1 MLADQSF
8 VVPPLPTIVFNRG
21 ASQQLSNQIQALGK
35 SAALIVTDK
44 NLAESGVLTPV
55 LDALRA
61 ANLSVEVFDGVEP
74 NPTDKNVE
82 AGAEKLRTLG
92 DACVVPIG
100 G

>member
-44 NLAESGVLTPV
+44 NLAESGVLT
-55 LDALRA
+55 
-61 ANLSVEVFDGVEP
+61 
-74 NPTDKNVE
+74 
-82 AGAEKLRTLG
+82 
-92 DACVVPIG
+92 
-100 G
+100 